1 MKLTNTELKQIIK
14 EEVMRYLTEAP
25 PSAGKISAA
34 DAKKVFIQT
43 GREFDNP
50 DPKEN
55 ATLLGL
61 MDKFIRVAK
70 DKNLSTGMAPTLIG
84 KLNDLL
90 DTLGQLEEEPEAE
103 AEPEV
108 ETEPELPQ

>member
-1 MKLTNTELKQIIK
+1 
-14 EEVMRYLTEAP
+14 
-25 PSAGKISAA
+25 
-34 DAKKVFIQT
+34 
-43 GREFDNP
+43 
-50 DPKEN
+50 
-55 ATLLGL
+55 
-61 MDKFIRVAK
+61 VAK